1 MSKEINTELVVRL
14 RNGDEN
20 AFEIIFKSFF
30 EPIVNFA
37 DEYIREFEV
46 SRNIAQTVFMKL
58 WENRISINPDL
69 NLKSYLFTS
78 TRNLCISHL
87 RHLKTQDNYF
97 EKKKKSYE
105 DFLLNQEALS
115 YLDFNTIDLDSIE
128 SIINSTID
136 SLPTRCKEVFLLSRF
151 DGLKNHEIAIQL
163 DISVKSVEANIT
175 RALKI
180 LKENL
185 KDYLPTSVLA
195 IFIDTFFK

>member
-1 MSKEINTELVVRL
+1 MLKEINTELAL
-14 RNGDEN
+14 KLKNGDEN
-20 AFEIIFKSFF
+20 AFKIIFRSFF

-37 DEYIREFEV
+37 DEYICEFEV

-58 WENRISINPDL
+58 WENRDSISPDL
-69 NLKSYLFTS
+69 NLKSYLYTS

-87 RHLKTQDNYF
+87 RHLKAQDNYF
-97 EKKKKSYE
+97 ERKKKSYE

-115 YLDFNTIDLDSIE
+115 YLDFNAIDLDSIE

-136 SLPTRCKEVFLLSRF
+136 SLPKRCKEVFLLSRF
-151 DGLKNHEIAIQL
+151 DGLKNQEIATRL
-163 DISVKSVEANIT
+163 GVSVKSIEANIT

-185 KDYLPTSVLA
+185 KDYLPNAILT
-195 IFIDTFFK
+195 IFIDTLF

>member
-1 MSKEINTELVVRL
+1 MSKEINIELAL
-14 RNGDEN
+14 QLKNGDEN

-37 DEYIREFEV
+37 DEYVGEFEV
-46 SRNIAQTVFMKL
+46 SRNIAQTVFMRL
-58 WENRISINPDL
+58 WENRLSINPDL
-69 NLKSYLFTS
+69 NLKSYLYTS
-78 TRNLCISHL
+78 ARNLCISHL
-87 RHLKTQDNYF
+87 RRLKAQDNYF

-105 DFLLNQEALS
+105 DFSLNQEALS

-136 SLPTRCKEVFLLSRF
+136 SLPKRCKEVFLLSRIE
-151 DGLKNHEIAIQL
+151 GVKNQEVANQL

-185 KDYLPTSVLA
+185 KDYLPNAILT
-195 IFIDTFFK
+195 IFIDTLF